1 MIKERT
7 IEDLEEEYILDLD
20 SAVSAIKE
28 KEAKLVLVQ
37 FPDGLKQYATA
48 VIDYLEEKTGSEFLI
63 FLGSCFGACDYP
75 VGMDKLGIDLT
86 IQFGHN
92 SLMPS
97 YLNDGKEVSGGLK
110 EISK

>member
-7 IEDLEEEYILDLD
+7 LEDLKEEYNLDLD
-20 SAVSAIKE
+20 EAVLLIK
-28 KEAKLVLVQ
+28 KDNAKLVLIQ

-48 VIDYLEEKTGSEFLI
+48 VVDYLKEKTGADFLI
-63 FLGSCFGACDYP
+63 YLGSCFGACDYP
-75 VGMDKLGIDLT
+75 VGMEKLGIDLV

-97 YLNDGKEVSGGLK
+97 YLNDGKEVGAGLGK
-110 EISK
+110 N

>member
-7 IEDLEEEYILDLD
+7 LKDLEEEYNLDLTG
-20 SAVSAIKE
+20 AVEKIKE
-28 KEAKLVLVQ
+28 ENAKLVLVQ

-48 VIDYLEEKTGSEFLI
+48 IVDYLEEKTSAEFLI

-86 IQFGHN
+86 IQFGHS
-92 SLMPS
+92 SLMPD
-97 YLNDGKEVSGGLK
+97 YLNDRKGFKLEGN
-110 EISK
+110 E